1 MPELAVVTGA
11 GSGIGLA
18 TAEFLATRDLTCV
31 LVGRSL
37 EPLNA
42 CARTI
47 AEAGGNAECVPAD
60 VGAEDGVASV
70 VAALDGRPVR
80 TIVHAAGCH
89 VPLSFAESTRD
100 DFDRQLAVNLTGPY
114 FLTQGLTPNLV
125 EGSSIVFVSS
135 IVAERARDL
144 HVAYA
149 TAKAGL
155 LALTK
160 HLAAELAPTTRVN
173 CVSPGATATP
183 MLQAYID
190 AAAKAVDQEAPTAP
204 GRGPSRLLLRRV
216 ARPSEVANT
225 IVHLALDATA
235 VTGVDV
241 AADCGYKAS

>member
-1 MPELAVVTGA
+1 MSELAVITGS
-11 GSGIGLA
+11 GSGIGRA
-18 TAEFLATRDLTCV
+18 TAGQLAERGLHCL
-31 LVGRSL
+31 LVGRTAAPIEDSKA
-37 EPLNA
+37 EIEA
-42 CARTI
+42 ARGS
-47 AEAGGNAECVPAD
+47 AEVVVAD
-60 VGAEDGVASV
+60 VGTTEGVESIVDAV
-70 VAALDGRPVR
+70 GARPVR
-80 TIVHAAGCH
+80 TIVHAAGSH
-89 VPLSFAESTRD
+89 VPLPFADSRRE

-114 FLTQGLTPNLV
+114 FITQGLVPWLAD
-125 EGSSIVFVSS
+125 GSSIVFVSS

-183 MLQAYID
+183 MLKAYVE
-190 AAAKAVDQEAPTAP
+190 AAAQVGGGTGG
-204 GRGPSRLLLRRV
+204 GRGPSRLLLGRV
-216 ARPSEVANT
+216 AQPAEVAST